1 MKPVLEFIKT
11 TFVGGI
17 LFLIPLVL
25 VLVLLQKAIEIL
37 EKLLAPIAHHL
48 PGFTMVGISFPQLV
62 AVLIL
67 LVIGF
72 FAGLIAKMG
81 IGARLVD
88 RIESVVLRKVPG
100 FTLLKSM
107 AHGKLGG
114 SSDRPVRVALANIDD
129 AWLIAF
135 IMEEEADGLLTVF
148 VPSAPTP
155 TAGSLYFLTEQ
166 QVKRLDVP
174 MQTAIKCIMQLGV
187 GARELLASSSGR
199 PPASKGVI

>member
-1 MKPVLEFIKT
+1 MKAILDFIRT
-11 TFVGGI
+11 TIVGGI

-48 PGFTMVGISFPQLV
+48 PGMTIVGVSFPQLV

-72 FAGLIAKMG
+72 VAGLIAKTGM
-81 IGARLVD
+81 GARLVD

-107 AHGKLGG
+107 THGKLGG
-114 SSDRPVRVALANIDD
+114 SSDNPVKVALANIDD

-135 IMEEEADGLLTVF
+135 IMEEQRDGLLTVF

-166 QVKRLDVP
+166 QVKRIDVP
-174 MQTAIKCIMQLGV
+174 VQAAVKCIMQLGI
-187 GARELLASSSGR
+187 GSKQLLA
-199 PPASKGVI
+199 ASRGATAVSKAAV